1 MLTHSAFFFLICIR
15 FNSSLFV
22 YKVGLDFIL
31 FFFFFFFFF
40 FLNVLFKLSR
50 AFIYSKATLNRFI
63 NNYFSCFGLLIRL
76 P

>member
-1 MLTHSAFFFLICIR
+1 MLTHSANYFFLTCIR

-22 YKVGLDFIL
+22 YKVGLDY
-31 FFFFFFFFF
+31 FFFFFF
-40 FLNVLFKLSR
+40 FLNNVLFKLSR